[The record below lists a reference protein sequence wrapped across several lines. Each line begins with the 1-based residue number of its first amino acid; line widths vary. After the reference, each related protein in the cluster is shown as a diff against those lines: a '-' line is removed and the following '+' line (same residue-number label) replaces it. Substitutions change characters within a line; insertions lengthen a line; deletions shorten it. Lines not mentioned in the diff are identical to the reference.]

1 MILCPDHLTLDE
13 LIGDPLTQA
22 VMHADRVDPARLAA
36 SLRSLARQIG
46 ARSAGSAPALVEAA
60 SARFGRDALG
70 WPAWS
75 IGASRDAAS
84 GCDSQSHVQSR
95 RCGAP

>member
-1 MILCPDHLTLDE
+1 MILCPDHPTLDE

-46 ARSAGSAPALVEAA
+46 ARSAGSATALVEAA
-60 SARFGRDALG
+60 STRFGRDALG
-70 WPAWS
+70 RPAWS

-84 GCDSQSHVQSR
+84 SRDSQSHIQSR